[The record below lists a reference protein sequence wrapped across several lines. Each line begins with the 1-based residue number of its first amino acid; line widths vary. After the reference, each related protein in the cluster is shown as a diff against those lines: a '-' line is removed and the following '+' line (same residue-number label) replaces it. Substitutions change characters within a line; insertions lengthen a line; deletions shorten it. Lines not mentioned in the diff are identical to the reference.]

1 MDNSYS
7 HLAKHMSQGDVL
19 QDMTAGKPA
28 FPVKP
33 LDKAVVAHM
42 GAARLKTGSEWH
54 QHCAFRGCEISP
66 VVNVDEASHKHRFNA
81 KYKRGTKEPL
91 HIHAKASVEWVVLS
105 GKFDVETG
113 PVFHVPGHE
122 RTRETLVAGSFM
134 VIPKGQPHKV
144 HCLEPGVVAVCEEI
158 KLRGASCLR
167 LNHATTPS
175 TRRLLDGASTAA
187 SSPSN
192 DLVAPGSLVDF
203 HTGLRVVRGQPGH
216 HAHRGARR
224 LGF

>member
-19 QDMTAGKPA
+19 QDMTAGKLA
-28 FPVKP
+28 FPIKP

-42 GAARLKTGSEWH
+42 GVARLKTGSEWH
-54 QHCAFRGCEISP
+54 QHCAFRGVEISP
-66 VVNVDEASHKHRFNA
+66 VVNVDENTHKHRFYA

-144 HCLEPGVVAVCEEI
+144 HCLEPGVVFVSYEGNPDI
-158 KLRGASCLR
+158 
-167 LNHATTPS
+167 TPIAEH
-175 TRRLLDGASTAA
+175 DA
-187 SSPSN
+187 
-192 DLVAPGSLVDF
+192 
-203 HTGLRVVRGQPGH
+203 
-216 HAHRGARR
+216 
-224 LGF
+224 